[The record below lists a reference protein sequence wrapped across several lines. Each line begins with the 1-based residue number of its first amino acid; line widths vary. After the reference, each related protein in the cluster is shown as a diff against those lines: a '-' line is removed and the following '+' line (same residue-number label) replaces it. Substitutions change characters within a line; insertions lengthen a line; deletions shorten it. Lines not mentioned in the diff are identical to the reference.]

1 MGAEV
6 KRIWKIMG
14 YDGST
19 EIFSEEVSGALT
31 DGEIGRIL
39 QRLVARH
46 LTERE
51 VVAASLRKNMAG
63 YARPALMEL
72 DRTVDRMIG
81 GHHDVRACRRRSS
94 SSKESR
100 VLAKLIRPNLAPV
113 PCRLDEV
120 RGQPC
125 GQERGNAVVID
136 LLRTV

>member
-6 KRIWKIMG
+6 KRIWKITG

-31 DGEIGRIL
+31 DGEIVRIL

-63 YARPALMEL
+63 YASLLEWNF
-72 DRTVDRMIG
+72 DRVNGCQNPRKDGAATHETRSD
-81 GHHDVRACRRRSS
+81 RRR
-94 SSKESR
+94 
-100 VLAKLIRPNLAPV
+100 
-113 PCRLDEV
+113 
-120 RGQPC
+120 
-125 GQERGNAVVID
+125 
-136 LLRTV
+136 